1 MVSLMGRVLDGGVD
15 VLWVRGGVVGQ
26 NLVVARAIGQ
36 EFENVGHTETL
47 APNAGTAS
55 AFTFFDGDSL
65 ESVCARMEVL
75 TTFKRY
81 ALSATP
87 ATFL

>member
-1 MVSLMGRVLDGGVD
+1 MISLMGRVLNGRVD
-15 VLWVRGGVVGQ
+15 VLWFEECVVGQ

-47 APNAGTAS
+47 ASNAGTAS

-65 ESVCARMEVL
+65 
-75 TTFKRY
+75 
-81 ALSATP
+81 
-87 ATFL
+87 